1 MTEKEVSKGLS
12 IVIFFTY
19 GIISIGSLYMAIKTF
34 DILYVAITS
43 INACILLCLGCSYL
57 IEKFKSNVKLQ
68 EDKSIVNNNI
78 DIF

>member
-19 GIISIGSLYMAIKTF
+19 GIISIGSLYMTIKTF

-43 INACILLCLGCSYL
+43 INACILLGLVCSYL
-57 IEKFKSNVKLQ
+57 IEKFKSNVKLP